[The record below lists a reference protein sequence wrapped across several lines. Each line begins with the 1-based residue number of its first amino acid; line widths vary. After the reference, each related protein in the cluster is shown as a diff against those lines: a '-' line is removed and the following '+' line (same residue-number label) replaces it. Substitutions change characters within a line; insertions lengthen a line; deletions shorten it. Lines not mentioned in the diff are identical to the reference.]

1 MRRFWWMAVAPLA
14 VWVVHEGVYEY
25 RTSHM
30 PLRPHI
36 PTFQSGSLAAVV
48 FVKLD
53 VWIKSTGFEFR

>member
-14 VWVVHEGVYEY
+14 VWVVHE
-25 RTSHM
+25 
-30 PLRPHI
+30 
-36 PTFQSGSLAAVV
+36 VV